1 MRNDRTPRIYY
12 LLFKKQFHPA
22 ILLLLL
28 AIAMI
33 IWGITLKEN
42 AETQRNAR
50 FLCLDCLG
58 IS

>member
-12 LLFKKQFHPA
+12 LLFKKRFHPA
-22 ILLLLL
+22 LLLLLL

-33 IWGITLKEN
+33 IYGIYLKEN
-42 AETQRNAR
+42 AETQRNAHY
-50 FLCLDCLG
+50 LCHDCMG